1 MTNDL
6 TIEWEQASPTLATR
20 SVSSRDPAQ
29 FVRWPRMQ
37 RAFLN
42 VFVLI
47 LLLMIT
53 VFQPPHACA
62 YNIDL
67 PSYVRHQREPNS
79 MFGFSIAFHRG
90 RAGYSNTNS

>member
-1 MTNDL
+1 M
-6 TIEWEQASPTLATR
+6 
-20 SVSSRDPAQ
+20 
-29 FVRWPRMQ
+29 
-37 RAFLN
+37 
-42 VFVLI
+42 
-47 LLLMIT
+47 T

-90 RAGYSNTNS
+90 RAGYSNTNSWVAIYPSVSVLLKEEDW